1 MRRVSQF
8 NRLGCRDALVLANV
22 STTGARPRS
31 GLALLA
37 AIVCLLVL
45 SAISVG
51 LVRTVLARVR
61 EADLHEHQLQ
71 ADALAQ
77 SALARG
83 IAQRAANPA
92 YPGEVWTPEVSG
104 VSRMKAE
111 IQWIDA
117 PTGGSLRVVCFVPAD
132 ACAARSSGT
141 DGLFSLTPSSQGGIA
156 MSDSPLYSARPVRAI
171 RQQAGSRSSSCWS

>member
-1 MRRVSQF
+1 V
-8 NRLGCRDALVLANV
+8 
-22 STTGARPRS
+22 
-31 GLALLA
+31 ALLA

-45 SAISVG
+45 SAISIG

-83 IAQRAANPA
+83 IAQRTANPA

-104 VSRMKAE
+104 VPRMKAE

-117 PTGGSLRVVCFVPAD
+117 PTGGSFRVVCFVPAD
-132 ACAARSSGT
+132 
-141 DGLFSLTPSSQGGIA
+141 
-156 MSDSPLYSARPVRAI
+156 SAQPVRLERTASFPSLPP
-171 RQQAGSRSSSCWS
+171 AKAE